1 MGNQQSAEAS
11 QASESSGEK
20 EKETDVDEPLDMS
33 TIEVTIGQIE
43 RPVSA
48 AARFRVVNPD
58 TPKGHPST
66 HTSPAV
72 SGSRTTRSHVAT
84 EDQSN
89 EVREDSGRPTNS
101 TGQPSRNRKARRTG
115 PGQKIKIQSFG
126 TSKPSSAGSRKS
138 PGEQQRHLSGT
149 PSRSHSINSDDANLP
164 SSEDMAHSVT
174 DVMNRGRGVDPEDLG
189 VYASDSD
196 REQDVRTGD
205 LSRKEGTS
213 VRSSTTDSRSGSHA
227 TSLAKGRRTVPEPRN
242 MPIDGVSLLRE
253 AGAAAPVESLEAGDA
268 RRVSH
273 SPGLLNQ
280 NTLLEKRSKGQYTCP
295 YSRAIQCEDAFS
307 TAAQASA
314 HAQKHPQCDVCGRML
329 LGCDELRDHEK
340 TQHGVEDV
348 NEAEV
353 DQGRKRRATPTVV
366 VGKIPCPRAESHDC
380 GITFAT
386 WESAAKHAKS
396 HLPDGEVTLQSETGP
411 SKSAAAATNQ
421 PIPEKLD
428 NGRWNCPYAESHG
441 CTRDFADPRSA
452 RRHGNVHVSSILCPV
467 CAKKFARLD
476 ILKQHMRSKHSKAE
490 IKSAEA
496 VGTNNAEAQVDDP
509 SIGFDD
515 DRTEVENDTTANE
528 PTHADMETDTVMETV
543 PVEDLD
549 QASLEDDDIGE
560 PAGDAEPALQEWVER
575 NFEETESQEHEH
587 PAAVSDHSIVSDSG
601 SPERSKTK
609 LHRKRKR
616 EAHESPGNGL
626 TSTSRKRQKTD
637 LKVQPAFPASRPNQ
651 RYRKNDTEARA
662 KAKDEGTLQK
672 EATDRPV
679 SRQGSMDGWAQPYHE
694 GSKLRHPLFNPESPE
709 TARKKSKFLGVFVPS
724 GKKSHGKP
732 EISGSAIAQ
741 DEEDGDDD
749 GEHVETPMPA
759 KKRKTYPKTSRN
771 RKNTSEEMRDPGI
784 ATSDP
789 TKIPKTRQKAPK
801 VEDEPKGEAENTDS
815 TSSDSAGEGLA
826 TSIAKRT
833 FDRPSEDS
841 DEYEAPSEPSDQHPL
856 PADEHQL
863 DPEQHDDF
871 PRPAK
876 NRRRSRNKR
885 IKHQSPADDRKPV
898 RKKRDS
904 TSIPTN
910 TEAAAATEFYCHTCN
925 RQFETRIAFR
935 KHRKNPSVH
944 QNLLQCEVCLE
955 EFWNAAVLDK
965 HHKDT
970 RHTIER
976 RPKPVTGKFSKGEE
990 LEVED
995 WRKHF
1000 CREYDLTLEDFC
1012 ELMMAARSKLASNW
1026 TCKLISKEDFVQEYL
1041 NVLEYRDRQSMIRFS
1056 ERKYS
1061 NVDRSEWTEE
1071 DDDDIVRLVHE
1082 HGTVWTKIGQKLGRS
1097 AEGCRQRWKNKLS
1110 LRTSMAKGE
1119 WTNAEEQLYERA
1131 VEEVRRASV
1140 GPASSIFTWSAVSA
1154 KIKTRTPQQCAN
1166 HWRAKHGKKVGD
1178 RWIASGMAET
1188 SPLKSV
1194 PSRMEERLAGR
1205 PSSSYGKSLLSETY
1219 VKESDDEDDNHDQ
1232 THTEDQMEVPANFS
1246 SPTKIRDSASSSS
1259 ASIEDQME
1267 VPESPASIHHAE
1279 DVKPSNV
1286 AADDSESSSDEADDD
1301 AGSSEANGQSTPSHS
1316 KDRLHA
1322 DPSDENKENASRDQ
1336 GHHPL
1341 TGKTPSRPMT
1351 TSQVF
1356 RNTQAN
1362 TSATRQPLSVQR
1374 LRNDASQDRPS
1385 PEIPLER
1392 RTSTLHDLDEADED
1406 DMEESDSDVDSELAV
1421 IEDEAEEVSD
1431 DSQGES
1437 AEDVSSSESSSTDSD
1452 SESSPESGSASE
1464 SESDNQVPSA
1474 SVTKTT
1480 PMALTPAA
1488 KPTTEHQSFWGSI
1501 KAAVNHRPPVM
1512 KKKMIHPD
1520 DGDDSSDSDT
1530 GERGPKLPKL
1540 KR

>member
-1 MGNQQSAEAS
+1 MGNQHSTEAS

-20 EKETDVDEPLDMS
+20 EKETDIDEPLDMS

-43 RPVSA
+43 RPASA

-58 TPKGHPST
+58 TPKGHLSKDS
-66 HTSPAV
+66 SPAV
-72 SGSRTTRSHVAT
+72 VGNRTTRSHDTAKN
-84 EDQSN
+84 QSN
-89 EVREDSGRPTNS
+89 DVRNDAGPPTVS
-101 TGQPSRNRKARRTG
+101 TEQPSRNKKARRTG
-115 PGQKIKIQSFG
+115 PGQKINIQSFG
-126 TSKPSSAGSRKS
+126 TSKPSSAALRESKE
-138 PGEQQRHLSGT
+138 EQQRHLSGIH
-149 PSRSHSINSDDANLP
+149 SRSNSLSSDDASQP
-164 SSEDMAHSVT
+164 FSEDKAHSVT
-174 DVMNRGRGVDPEDLG
+174 DVMNQGRGVDPEDLG

-196 REQDVRTGD
+196 REQDGRTGH
-205 LSRKEGTS
+205 LSQEESTGIRP
-213 VRSSTTDSRSGSHA
+213 STTERRSGSA
-227 TSLAKGRRTVPEPRN
+227 STSTTNDHRIVRESGDTL
-242 MPIDGVSLLRE
+242 IDGSAVLRE
-253 AGAAAPVESLEAGDA
+253 AEAAAPLESVRADDANRRSYAPDLSPRNTSLEK
-268 RRVSH
+268 S
-273 SPGLLNQ
+273 
-280 NTLLEKRSKGQYTCP
+280 SKGQHGCP
-295 YSRAIQCEDAFS
+295 YSRAVQCEDVFL

-314 HAQKHPQCDVCGRML
+314 HAQEHPQCDACGKMV
-329 LGCDELRDHEK
+329 LGRDEMREHKK
-340 TQHGVEDV
+340 TQHDV
-348 NEAEV
+348 GDITEAEIN
-353 DQGRKRRATPTVV
+353 RRHKRRATPTVV
-366 VGKIPCPRAESHDC
+366 AGKLPCPHADSHECD
-380 GITFAT
+380 ITFAT
-386 WESAAKHAKS
+386 TEGAAKHAKS
-396 HLPDGEVTLQSETGP
+396 HLPDGETMPQPETGP
-411 SKSAAAATNQ
+411 PKKSAAVGNE
-421 PIPEKLD
+421 PVPEELD
-428 NGRWNCPYAESHG
+428 DGRWKCPYAESHG
-441 CTRDFADPRSA
+441 CTKDFVDSRSA
-452 RRHGNVHVSSILCPV
+452 RRHGNGHINNIQCPV
-467 CAKKFARLD
+467 CARKLARLD
-476 ILKQHMRSKHSKAE
+476 SLKQHMRSQHSQAEVKA
-490 IKSAEA
+490 AEA
-496 VGTNNAEAQVDDP
+496 VGTDNPEAQVDDH
-509 SIGFDD
+509 SIGLDND
-515 DRTEVENDTTANE
+515 QMDVENENTATE
-528 PTHADMETDTVMETV
+528 QSHADMETGTVMETV
-543 PVEDLD
+543 PVVGVD
-549 QASLEDDDIGE
+549 QASLDNDDIGD
-560 PAGDAEPALQEWVER
+560 PAGDEEPALQEPVQGFSEA
-575 NFEETESQEHEH
+575 TESQQHEY
-587 PAAVSDHSIVSDSG
+587 PAAVSDHSMVSDSG
-601 SPERSKTK
+601 IPEQSGTK
-609 LHRKRKR
+609 LRKKRKR
-616 EAHESPGNGL
+616 EAHGSPENRL
-626 TSTSRKRQKTD
+626 TSRSRKKQKTVP
-637 LKVQPAFPASRPNQ
+637 KVQPASPAPEPNQ
-651 RYRKNDTEARA
+651 RYRKNNAEARA

-672 EATDRPV
+672 EAIDRPV

-694 GSKLRHPLFNPESPE
+694 GSKLRHPLFHPESPE
-709 TARKKSKFLGVFVPS
+709 TARKKSTFIGVFVPS
-724 GKKSHGKP
+724 SKKSQRKP
-732 EISGSAIAQ
+732 KISETAIAQ
-741 DEEDGDDD
+741 DEEDDDVD
-749 GEHVETPMPA
+749 VEHVEAPLPA
-759 KKRKTYPKTSRN
+759 KKHKMHPETSRN
-771 RKNTSEEMRDPGI
+771 KENTSEEMQDPGI
-784 ATSDP
+784 ATSNP
-789 TKIPKTRQKAPK
+789 AKIPKTGRKAPK
-801 VEDEPKGEAENTDS
+801 VEDEPNGEADNTDS
-815 TSSDSAGEGLA
+815 ISSDPVGGGLA
-826 TSIAKRT
+826 TSVARRT

-841 DEYEAPSEPSDQHPL
+841 DEYEAPGELSDQHPL
-856 PADEHQL
+856 PADEHEL
-863 DPEQHDDF
+863 DSEEHDDA
-871 PRPAK
+871 PRLAK
-876 NRRRSRNKR
+876 SKRRSRNER
-885 IKHQSPADDRKPV
+885 IKHQSPADDRKPA
-898 RKKRDS
+898 RKERGS
-904 TSIPTN
+904 TSIPAN
-910 TEAAAATEFYCHTCN
+910 TEAAPATGFYCHTCN

-1061 NVDRSEWTEE
+1061 NVDRSEWTRE

-1082 HGTVWTKIGQKLGRS
+1082 HGTAWTKIGQKLGRS

-1140 GPASSIFTWSAVSA
+1140 GPTSSIFTWSAVST

-1178 RWIASGMAET
+1178 RWIASGMAGT

-1232 THTEDQMEVPANFS
+1232 THPEDQVEVPANSS
-1246 SPTKIRDSASSSS
+1246 SPTKIRASVSSSS
-1259 ASIEDQME
+1259 ASIEGQME

-1316 KDRLHA
+1316 QDGLHA
-1322 DPSDENKENASRDQ
+1322 DQGDENKENASRDQ

-1406 DMEESDSDVDSELAV
+1406 GMEESDSDVDSGLAV